1 MQQVVPPERSNVVAH
16 TIVRF
21 DSSHSNITWKRIEW
35 RAYAYQEPV
44 EVILKPISGPQFM
57 KTRKSRQSRDC
68 ILIDCNQILKIDKSN
83 VWTQTITIW
92 KVGQPMEDKEVK
104 LFAWR
109 YSSRRRSKWKPRKD
123 SMDSIT
129 MIVGGKADLVHFKQ
143 AKWNSKRAMVEK

>member
-1 MQQVVPPERSNVVAH
+1 MPHCHWRGH
-16 TIVRF
+16 
-21 DSSHSNITWKRIEW
+21 WKRIEW
-35 RAYAYQEPV
+35 RAYAYQEPI

-92 KVGQPMEDKEVK
+92 KVGQPMKTKK
-104 LFAWR
+104 LNCSSNEYAWR
-109 YSSRRRSKWKPRKD
+109 YSSRRRSKCSQLWKPRKD
-123 SMDSIT
+123 SMDSIK

-143 AKWNSKRAMVEK
+143 AKWNSKPWLRSNKLDSTKIENE